1 MKPSRSGSAHAKTAV
16 KRESLSMLPLLSVS
30 LLTLLLYFL
39 PGGPLGYMPPTLS
52 LFLVAACLAGWW
64 LQWLD
69 KCGKLKLN
77 SVRADLLF
85 ESTGLFIV
93 LSTYLILK
101 SAGLHASQADDN
113 IYFYMA
119 EQFRHGLIPYRDFF
133 FAHPPVHLLV
143 PATVL
148 SITGFSIE
156 VAKSIPMICQ
166 GLAGVFIYL
175 ALRPHSKVT
184 ALLAMLIHLST
195 YEVLMGSTD
204 MNGENIMTLFLAA
217 SFYAVM
223 RERYLVGGVLAGL
236 AFGSG
241 LYGMAVVMAL
251 AIASFMREKRKG
263 WMYLTGFIGFT
274 ALLYSVFALIAGKAF
289 FDGVILF
296 HLSKPV
302 KGSEQIPVFDS
313 LNPLHIIGALFNN
326 LGAFLNGKTF
336 DKSLYF
342 NSPVYI
348 AVAGAAGWL
357 LVHSLKKKQNKK
369 TKQSS
374 HSRFDLLN
382 GNSESLAR
390 FGLLILFLFLFQWAA
405 LNEIYD
411 YYMVPMFAFLSIP
424 SAVFLHRIYSKALES
439 GSWNAAGIASLMIL
453 FFCLHPAISK
463 GKLKKLYPEEWK
475 DRGQKVEYTWK
486 EQPNAGF
493 LSQLNKTLFFHDE
506 RIKGDVTPFYRHY
519 IWNKS
524 LTFSTVDSIAAYI
537 AARTAKDETIGG
549 ASTITP
555 LIAIKAGRRIAADEI
570 DTNTKRFAT
579 GSLTDKDYLDRILK
593 DKVRYIIS
601 SSRSHFTETFMQN
614 NPFFK
619 TKFKP
624 DTVFIDPQL
633 VHFKDF
639 PIRLYRLKSN

>member
-1 MKPSRSGSAHAKTAV
+1 MKPNRSGSAPSKAAT
-16 KRESLSMLPLLSVS
+16 KRESFSPLPLLTVS
-30 LLTLLLYFL
+30 ALTLLLCFL
-39 PGGPLGYMPPTLS
+39 PGGPLSYMPPTLS
-52 LFLVAACLAGWW
+52 LFVTAACLAGWW
-64 LQWLD
+64 LHWLD
-69 KCGKLKLN
+69 KSGKLKLN
-77 SVRADLLF
+77 TVRADLFL
-85 ESTGLFIV
+85 ESAGLFII

-119 EQFRHGLIPYRDFF
+119 EQFRHGLLPYRDFF

-143 PATVL
+143 PAAVF

-166 GLAGVFIYL
+166 GLAAVFIYL
-175 ALRPHSKVT
+175 ALRPHSKGT

-217 SFYAVM
+217 SFLAVM
-223 RERYLVGGVLAGL
+223 RERYLAGGVLAGL

-241 LYGMAVVMAL
+241 LYAMAVVMAL
-251 AIASFMREKRKG
+251 AIASFVREKRKG
-263 WMYLTGFIGFT
+263 WMYLTGFFGFT
-274 ALLYSVFALIAGKAF
+274 AVLYAIFAFIAGKAF

-326 LGAFLNGKTF
+326 LGSFLKGKTF

-357 LVHSLKKKQNKK
+357 LVHSLTKKQDKK
-369 TKQSS
+369 VRQNTL
-374 HSRFDLLN
+374 SRFDLLS
-382 GNSESLAR
+382 GSSESLAR
-390 FGLLILFLFLFQWAA
+390 FGVLILFLFLFQWAA

-424 SAVFLHRIYSKALES
+424 SAVFLHRIYSKALET
-439 GSWNAAGIASLMIL
+439 GSWNTAGITVLMIL
-453 FFCLHPAISK
+453 FFCLHPAVSK

-475 DRGQKVEYTWK
+475 ERGQKVEYIWK
-486 EQPNAGF
+486 EQNGAGL
-493 LSQLNKTLFFHDE
+493 LSQLNQTIFFKNE
-506 RIKGDVTPFYRHY
+506 RTKGEVTPFYRHY

-537 AARTAKDETIGG
+537 AARTGKDETIGG

-555 LIAIKAGRRIAADEI
+555 LIALKAGRRIAADEI

-579 GSLTDKDYLDRILK
+579 GSLNDKDYSERILK
-593 DKVRYIIS
+593 DKVRFLIS
-601 SSRSHFTETFMQN
+601 SPRSHFTETFMQN
-614 NPFFK
+614 NPYFK
-619 TKFKP
+619 SNFEP
-624 DTVFIDPQL
+624 DTLFLDPQL

-639 PIRLYRLKSN
+639 PIRLYRLKKN

>member
-1 MKPSRSGSAHAKTAV
+1 MKPSRSGSASSKATAKL
-16 KRESLSMLPLLSVS
+16 ESFSPLPLLTLSA
-30 LLTLLLYFL
+30 LTLLLYFL
-39 PGGPLGYMPPTLS
+39 PGGPFVYLPPTLS
-52 LFLVAACLAGWW
+52 LFLVAAGLAGWW
-64 LQWLD
+64 LHWMD
-69 KCGKLKLN
+69 KSGKLKMN
-77 SVRADLLF
+77 TARTDLIF
-85 ESTGLFIV
+85 ESAGLFIV

-119 EQFRHGLIPYRDFF
+119 EQFRQGLMPYRDFF

-143 PATVL
+143 PAAVF

-156 VAKSIPMICQ
+156 AAKSIPMICQ
-166 GLAGVFIYL
+166 GLAAVFIYL
-175 ALRPHSKVT
+175 ALRPHSKGT

-217 SFYAVM
+217 AFFAVM
-223 RERYLVGGVLAGL
+223 RERYLAGGVLAGI

-241 LYGMAVVMAL
+241 LYAMAVVMAL
-251 AIASFMREKRKG
+251 GIASFIREKRKG
-263 WMYLTGFIGFT
+263 WMYVTGFVGFT
-274 ALLYSVFALIAGKAF
+274 AVLYTIFALIAGKAF

-326 LGAFLNGKTF
+326 LGAFLKGKTF

-357 LVHSLKKKQNKK
+357 LVHSLKKKEDKK
-369 TKQSS
+369 AKQSRL
-374 HSRFDLLN
+374 SRFDLLN
-382 GNSESLAR
+382 GSSESMAR
-390 FGLLILFLFLFQWAA
+390 FGVLVFLLFLFQWAA

-424 SAVFLHRIYSKALES
+424 SAVFLHRIYSKALEA
-439 GSWNAAGIASLMIL
+439 GSWNAAGITVLMML
-453 FFCLHPAISK
+453 FFCLHPGVSK

-475 DRGQKVEYTWK
+475 ERGQKVEYTWK
-486 EQPNAGF
+486 EQKNAGF
-493 LSQLNKTLFFHDE
+493 LSQLNKSLFFHDE
-506 RIKGDVTPFYRHY
+506 RTKGEVTPFYRHY

-537 AARTAKDETIGG
+537 AAHTAKDETIGG

-555 LIAIKAGRRIAADEI
+555 LIALTSGRRIAADEI

-579 GSLTDKDYLDRILK
+579 GSLTDKDYSERILK
-593 DKVRYIIS
+593 DKVRFIVS
-601 SSRSHFTETFMQN
+601 SPRSHFTETFMQN
-614 NPFFK
+614 NPYFK
-619 TKFKP
+619 TNFEP
-624 DTVFIDPQL
+624 DTLFMDPQL